1 MSKRKLNTRPKQ
13 LKIATPRRSKS
24 RFDDAKETRHFFGI
38 LAVATLLLVLF
49 LYLIFMKTAR

>member
-13 LKIATPRRSKS
+13 LKTTTPRRQKNKL
-24 RFDDAKETRHFFGI
+24 DEAKETRQFFGI

-49 LYLIFMKTAR
+49 TYLIFMKTGS